1 MHVVNK
7 LHTNKKAA
15 YHMFDFVSQQK
26 ILIIIYHAT
35 HSGDNTNK
43 TWGWTL
49 HCWWW
54 TFRSWTNEVS
64 KSRAKKGKWTILQG
78 KLSFDRSIYFSIIYC
93 FSRCGKLSCCPEKY
107 WIYWSWKASM
117 WSAQL
122 ELVKPMLS
130 PYRNLWMLSL
140 SHVNFKY
147 IFLWKYTIYNLSNQL
162 ICNKMYTNYIY
173 NNYNF
178 EDIDP
183 KGRNQLYN
191 KLKCT
196 IHNMEFKL
204 DIFYTWIHY

>member
-49 HCWWW
+49 YCWWW
-54 TFRSWTNEVS
+54 TFRSWADEVS

-93 FSRCGKLSCCPEKY
+93 FSRCGKLSCCQEKY

-130 PYRNLWMLSL
+130 PYRNLWQVML
-140 SHVNFKY
+140 SHVNSISIILWRY
-147 IFLWKYTIYNLSNQL
+147 II
-162 ICNKMYTNYIY
+162 
-173 NNYNF
+173 
-178 EDIDP
+178 
-183 KGRNQLYN
+183 
-191 KLKCT
+191 
-196 IHNMEFKL
+196 
-204 DIFYTWIHY
+204 